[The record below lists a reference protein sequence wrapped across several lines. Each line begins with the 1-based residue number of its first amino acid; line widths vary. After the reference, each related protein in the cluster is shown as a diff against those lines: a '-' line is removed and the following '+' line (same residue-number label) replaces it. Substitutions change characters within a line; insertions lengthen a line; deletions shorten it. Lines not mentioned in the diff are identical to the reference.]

1 MKKLTTNEFIKKSKE
16 IHDNKYD
23 YSLVVYNSSLKKVKI
38 ICPIHGVFQ
47 QTPSNHYKCGCK
59 KCSLILKSKKLINK
73 DILSLFKEK
82 HGNFYDYS
90 LVKYIN
96 NHTKIK
102 IICPE
107 HGIFEQIPKIHLRGS
122 GCPKCSKNNKMTT
135 KDFIH
140 KAKKIHGNRYDY
152 SLVDYKN
159 TKTKVKIICPEH
171 GIFEQIPNNHISKK
185 YGCPFC
191 NDSHGEKE
199 IAQFLEKNNI
209 NFIRQY
215 KFDDCKNIRQLPFD
229 FHLPHYNICIEYDG
243 EQHFRENKIWGSKSF
258 EQTKIRDKIKNEYC
272 EKNNIHLIRIR
283 YDENICEK
291 LNEKINN
298 RIIYKEIKNNS

>member
-171 GIFEQIPNNHISKK
+171 GIFEQRPNNHKDLK
-185 YGCPFC
+185 QGCPYC
-191 NDSHGEKE
+191 NESHGEKE
-199 IAQFLEKNNI
+199 IASFLEKNKI
-209 NFIRQY
+209 IFIRQH
-215 KFDDCKNIRQLPFD
+215 KFNNCKNILPLPFD
-229 FHLPHYNICIEYDG
+229 FYLPELNICIEYDG
-243 EQHFRENKIWGSKSF
+243 GQHFRKHNIWGENKLK
-258 EQTKIRDKIKNEYC
+258 QTQKNDKIKNQYC
-272 EKNNIHLIRIR
+272 KDNNIGLIRIKF
-283 YDENICEK
+283 DQNIKEQLIK
-291 LNEKINN
+291 KF
-298 RIIYKEIKNNS
+298 IIVI